1 MGSISHTVVSSVSG
15 LLFWQQH
22 AANMLI
28 FSPCSSRHKLNR
40 DEVIHRKT
48 REHLHITVYRCS
60 ELNIIYKCCT
70 VTSLRVTWTM
80 RDRSQHCRN
89 NHFLLEW
96 KWAWICN
103 SRHRCLHAFKRT
115 QPCKPGKMMLV
126 SPYKVL
132 SCCVNPFRSY
142 AFFCYVPDNRGQF
155 SSDITLRVG
164 SPSHTAV
171 FPVARRTN
179 VVKLTNRYNVTASW
193 SVTEKMIDRENPGG
207 HQDLFQGVKP
217 TAIS

>member
-60 ELNIIYKCCT
+60 ELNIIYKCCI

-126 SPYKVL
+126 SPYKVCHAVWIHL
-132 SCCVNPFRSY
+132 EVMH
-142 AFFCYVPDNRGQF
+142 FFVMCL
-155 SSDITLRVG
+155 ITEAN
-164 SPSHTAV
+164 SPPTSHSGWEAQ
-171 FPVARRTN
+171 
-179 VVKLTNRYNVTASW
+179 VTLLYS
-193 SVTEKMIDRENPGG
+193 R
-207 HQDLFQGVKP
+207 
-217 TAIS
+217 